1 MSVFQV
7 EVYGQTHPQSVVFS
21 NVTTMRPTWPPTP
34 PPIRGKATVRGVQ
47 LHPSVL
53 RKCNFYTLILK
64 KRDEYVGTCRDRVPD
79 YVVRYFRGKV
89 KSHLLKSTLLEFIT
103 KTHEIGEKLLCL
115 HNLEGFQNRTSVKP
129 H

>member
-1 MSVFQV
+1 MNVFKV
-7 EVYGQTHPQSVVFS
+7 EVYGQTHPQPVVFS
-21 NVTTMRPTWPPTP
+21 NVTTVRPTWPPTP

-64 KRDEYVGTCRDRVPD
+64 KRDEYVGTYRDRVPD

-89 KSHLLKSTLLEFIT
+89 KPHVLKSVVLLIEFTT
-103 KTHEIGEKLLCL
+103 KTHEIGENCFFYTILKVFKTTLC
-115 HNLEGFQNRTSVKP
+115 N
-129 H
+129 